1 MPDFGTLSVAAA
13 EIPVVDR
20 FVTEPVE
27 ITDATLLQ
35 VVCEIGVAG
44 QLAVLPPALHPTSPP
59 IAIWQ
64 LLEVGESPWGAFRL
78 ASIRVGARAAT
89 KSRSF
94 LVHAF
99 VDNPDAG
106 TALRE
111 SWGFPCV
118 DAEVGLR
125 VGHDRI
131 AGWADVGGNSPFD
144 VELEDP
150 APIASGSVYY
160 APSMNLA
167 ATPLGTR
174 LLQVDP
180 EYLVK
185 SVARGRPQVRHH
197 PGIVDD
203 RLAPT
208 WPISATAATVDIT
221 LPTIRFVCDPALPAA
236 QGTETITPAAS

>member
-1 MPDFGTLSVAAA
+1 MPDFGTL
-13 EIPVVDR
+13 PVPATEAPTVDR
-20 FVTEPVE
+20 FVTEPVA

-35 VVCEIGVAG
+35 GICEIGVAA
-44 QLAVLPPALHPTSPP
+44 QLAVLPPAPHPPRPP
-59 IAIWQ
+59 VAIWHLPQ
-64 LLEVGESPWGAFRL
+64 GRESARGALRR
-78 ASIRVGARAAT
+78 AGRRVGARAAA

-99 VDNPDAG
+99 VDNPEAG
-106 TALRE
+106 AALRD

-118 DAEVGLR
+118 DAKVGLR

-131 AGWADVGGNSPFD
+131 AGWADVGGNTPFD

-167 ATPLGTR
+167 RTPLGTR

-185 SVARGRPQVRHH
+185 TVARGRPQVRHH
-197 PGIVDD
+197 PGLVDD

-208 WPISATAATVDIT
+208 WPISATSATVDIT
-221 LPTIRFVCDPALPAA
+221 LPAIRFVCDPDLPAA
-236 QGTETITPAAS
+236 QGTATVVPAGS